1 MPDSRS
7 APFSQRRIEAKSFT
21 ETILQASFSLTDPDS
36 PRSARTV
43 ETDGKAQSGLALHL
57 GARTSPIAQPMPRTF
72 HRLPKCLKFPKHLQ
86 SFLKANFS
94 SKVQLLSGMK
104 QGGPGRKAWQTIR
117 YFLHFPFSLC
127 LLFPSPTLYLIPIQ
141 FTAPGREPAL
151 FLPTP
156 VFPPSSHPAVGT
168 HKSPCGLG
176 HSPHCWPRPGL
187 ESREFRFLL
196 APLIPKAISSGSNWD
211 APSPQLLGT
220 QRSPR

>member
-1 MPDSRS
+1 MNRPRLS
-7 APFSQRRIEAKSFT
+7 AISQNCGNR
-21 ETILQASFSLTDPDS
+21 
-36 PRSARTV
+36 RTV

-57 GARTSPIAQPMPRTF
+57 GTRTNSTAQPMPRTF
-72 HRLPKCLKFPKHLQ
+72 HRLPKFLKFPKNLQ

-94 SKVQLLSGMK
+94 SKVQLLSGMT
-104 QGGPGRKAWQTIR
+104 GRTGKKGVQTIR

-168 HKSPCGLG
+168 HNSPYGLG

-187 ESREFRFLL
+187 ESREFRFLM
-196 APLIPKAISSGSNWD
+196 APLIPNAISSGSN
-211 APSPQLLGT
+211 
-220 QRSPR
+220 